1 VRLLLDSN
9 ALAWW
14 FSSNSRMSVI
24 AARAIRNP
32 ANEIVVSVASVWE
45 LAIKD
50 KLGKLRLGNLLEQLP
65 GDLEGS
71 GFSVLPILLDH
82 GIRAGSL
89 PAHHKDPFDRM
100 LVAQAHAESLVIVS
114 SDPVFDHYGVRRL
127 W

>member
-14 FSSNSRMSVI
+14 FSSDSRLSTV
-24 AARAIRNP
+24 ASRAIRNP
-32 ANEIVVSVASVWE
+32 DSEIVVSVCSAWE

-50 KLGKLRLGNLLEQLP
+50 KLGKLRMGDLLERLP
-65 GDLEGS
+65 RDLEES
-71 GFSVLPILLDH
+71 GFAVLPVFLGH
-82 GIRAGSL
+82 AIRAGSL

-100 LVAQAHAESLVIVS
+100 LVAQAQAENLAIVS